1 MVSEDDGEQFLA
13 DEYDDDHVR
22 TMFPRYVRIL
32 FDELLIQIVE
42 TPVYR
47 LRKRIVEVMGGI
59 DLVYL
64 SVLSQSLYQIFLY
77 ELSTVFIVAYPV
89 FMTML
94 TPARWRTLRCSERLK
109 CL

>member
-13 DEYDDDHVR
+13 DEDDDDHVR
-22 TMFPRYVRIL
+22 TMFPRYVRVL
-32 FDELLIQIVE
+32 FDELLIQIIE
-42 TPVYR
+42 TPVYC

-64 SVLSQSLYQIFLY
+64 SVLSQSLYQILLD
-77 ELSTVFIVAYPV
+77 ELSAVFIVADPA
-89 FMTML
+89 FITLL
-94 TPARWRTLRCSERLK
+94 TPALSHILRCSERLK